1 MAGATQGDDR
11 ILPFTRV
18 AAAVVIAILILAT
31 IILFFMPSSTD
42 HRFAWTI
49 DSTMTAMLMGAG
61 YGSALYFFVRV
72 LTERHWH
79 RVGLGFLATTLF
91 TWMMLGATFLHW
103 DKFHHGT
110 APFLL
115 WLWVYIVTAVLVPV
129 VFLVNRGHASRV
141 PEDRDAAFP
150 APIRSLMIAA
160 GVVMLAIA
168 AWMYV
173 LPDSAIAH
181 WPWALTPL
189 TSRAVAAFVALPG
202 VGWLAIASDPRW
214 SAARVM
220 LGTVAIGLVALLV
233 AVVRAWSQF
242 DRGNPLCFV
251 YVAGLVGTLAAVG
264 GLALF
269 MRALSE
275 HPVGSEAAV
284 RSNGERVR

>member
-1 MAGATQGDDR
+1 MIGTPPRDDR

-18 AAAVVIAILILAT
+18 AAAVVIAILTLAT
-31 IILFFMPSSTD
+31 IILFLMPSSTD

-72 LTERHWH
+72 LTERRWH

-91 TWMMLGATFLHW
+91 TWMMLGATLLHW

-129 VFLVNRGHASRV
+129 VFLLNRGHDSRV
-141 PEDRDAAFP
+141 PEEPDATFP
-150 APIRSLMIAA
+150 ASIRSLMIAA
-160 GVVMLAIA
+160 GVIMLAIA
-168 AWMYV
+168 AWMY
-173 LPDSAIAH
+173 LFTTNAIAH

-220 LGTVAIGLVALLV
+220 LGTVAIGLVLLLV
-233 AVVRAWSQF
+233 AVARAWDQF
-242 DRGNPLCFV
+242 DHGNVLSYV
-251 YVAGLVGTLAAVG
+251 YVGGLVATLAAIG
-264 GLALF
+264 ALSLF
-269 MRALSE
+269 MRRR
-275 HPVGSEAAV
+275 AV
-284 RSNGERVR
+284 